1 MWSSVV
7 DGIFHL
13 RVGEVS
19 GLSGV
24 SIRAS
29 DIDIDIKTDKI
40 FFIFLGHYSRPCDYH
55 LWKPEYLLLSYRVH
69 RLYGDLMQQ

>member
-40 FFIFLGHYSRPCDYH
+40 FFYFFRTLF
-55 LWKPEYLLLSYRVH
+55 
-69 RLYGDLMQQ
+69 